1 MRAPQTNFIRK
12 ATACQHS
19 FVPICADSKAAGMVI
34 AMDIPSSQ
42 PEKIRSAL
50 SDSADTY
57 KIENIHIH
65 NWNSGLFQFLE
76 FSAPLSFIIERC
88 SISSNSFT
96 FYQVLPGKIQKSE
109 FELSGFPNYDHRSL
123 HRHNCFELMF
133 LFSGTMRH
141 RIENRTFTYHPGQ
154 CCIINR
160 NIKHVEDFSG
170 DFQAVFLQLMP
181 DFAAQICSNDVYYED
196 GACKLR
202 DSAIY
207 QFIRKNQSQQ
217 ENYEKTYLD
226 ILPVVPEDKAISLAA
241 PMFQQ
246 LLDEI
251 MQQKPGYFFMAESL
265 LARFFAVL
273 EDASLFS
280 LSEIHVD
287 ASSHEY
293 LLTKLA
299 LLMESK
305 HGRITRTELE
315 KHMNYSSDYLNR
327 IVKKYTAMNLTEYG
341 QTFYLE
347 DARRM
352 LLKTDK
358 TISEIIHELGF
369 SNRGHFYRIFTE
381 KYGATPQEY
390 RQANGQ

>member
-1 MRAPQTNFIRK
+1 
-12 ATACQHS
+12 
-19 FVPICADSKAAGMVI
+19 
-34 AMDIPSSQ
+34 MDTPSDW
-42 PEKIRSAL
+42 PENIQLVR
-50 SDSADTY
+50 SDSAGSVTSLNNVQ
-57 KIENIHIH
+57 IR
-65 NWNSGLFQFLE
+65 NWNSSLFQFYE
-76 FSAPLSFIIERC
+76 FSTPLSFIIETC
-88 SISSNSFT
+88 SISSKSFT
-96 FYQVLPGKIQKSE
+96 IYQIIPGKIQKSE
-109 FELSGFPNYDHRSL
+109 FDPSGFPNYDHRPL

-133 LFSGTMRH
+133 LFSGTIQH
-141 RIENRTFTYHPGQ
+141 RIENRTFTYRPGQ
-154 CCIINR
+154 CCIMNR
-160 NIKHVEDFSG
+160 NIKHVEDFSS
-170 DFQAVFLQLMP
+170 DFQAPFLQLMP
-181 DFAAQICSNDVYYED
+181 DFAAQICNNDVYYED

-207 QFIRKNQSQQ
+207 QLIRKNQSQQ
-217 ENYEKTYLD
+217 ETYEKIYLD
-226 ILPVVPEDKAISLAA
+226 ILPVVPEDKALSLAA
-241 PMFQQ
+241 PFFQQ
-246 LLDEI
+246 ILDEI
-251 MQQKPGYFFMAESL
+251 VQQKPGYFSMVKSL
-265 LARFFAVL
+265 LARFFAAL
-273 EDASLFS
+273 EDPSLFR

-315 KHMNYSSDYLNR
+315 EQMNYSSDYLNR

-358 TISEIIHELGF
+358 TISEIICELGF
-369 SNRGHFYRIFTE
+369 SNRSHFYRIFAE
-381 KYGATPQEY
+381 KYGVTPQEY